1 MGAVGALNI
10 LGGPQ
15 PPTILFCLRVLLHLQ
30 RFGCCLD
37 LQRVLLHLQRFG
49 CCLDL
54 QRAERDFLGIIYYI
68 KIIIYKK
75 YIFQLT
81 QQGFVN

>member
-1 MGAVGALNI
+1 VGAATAGS

-30 RFGCCLD
+30 RFVC
-37 LQRVLLHLQRFG
+37 F
-49 CCLDL
+49 LDL

-68 KIIIYKK
+68 KIIIYKNH
-75 YIFQLT
+75 IFQLT
-81 QQGFVN
+81 